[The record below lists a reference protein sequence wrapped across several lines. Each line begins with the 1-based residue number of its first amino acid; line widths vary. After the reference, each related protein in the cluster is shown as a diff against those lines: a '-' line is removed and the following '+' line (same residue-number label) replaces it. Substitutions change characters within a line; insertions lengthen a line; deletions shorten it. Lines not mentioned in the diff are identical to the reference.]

1 MNPELL
7 CIRSTISWICANI
20 SAVDIKIYLQ
30 YTAESLDDE
39 DQCKAKSS
47 KKYTDPSGIN
57 GALARRQVLLEE
69 PADDILASYR
79 C

>member
-1 MNPELL
+1 
-7 CIRSTISWICANI
+7 
-20 SAVDIKIYLQ
+20 VDVKIYLQ

-39 DQCKAKSS
+39 DQREAENS

-57 GALARRQVLLEE
+57 GAFARRQVLLED
-69 PADDILASYR
+69 PADDVLASYR